1 MTVEAK
7 IRSDESYM
15 EDITRRLAEKK
26 ELTPEQISFLKE
38 NGKWGDPSESNKSD
52 EIIGPVL
59 EKALKRIELNLIL
72 STNSPADTLDVIKN
86 IYQGY
91 MKNRTSKK
99 QYNWPYELRRYAYKL
114 KHARSDFNN
123 NDYFFGWLL
132 IRTTKIKEIKDR
144 QGLFE
149 ILVKGKNPIK
159 RDWRTAC
166 DLMYRVSGISKYL
179 DDYDSR
185 NNRNH
190 IYKLGM
196 KNIKIVCR
204 AYGLKLFLEGL
215 NKVGENITTKLNG
228 ADPKFLKALKRF
240 GYNANLTKKIYTL
253 LSNRYFEE
261 GENSTK
267 IGDIY
272 DRFSNKRLEKDILPC
287 VRFLERNGLILFL
300 EKNKIDKEIYF
311 LVRGKNLEDALP
323 FWVYP
328 SVFGTKKVFKEFS
341 SHF

>member
-1 MTVEAK
+1 MC
-7 IRSDESYM
+7 IR
-15 EDITRRLAEKK
+15 
-26 ELTPEQISFLKE
+26 
-38 NGKWGDPSESNKSD
+38 
-52 EIIGPVL
+52 
-59 EKALKRIELNLIL
+59 
-72 STNSPADTLDVIKN
+72 
-86 IYQGY
+86 
-91 MKNRTSKK
+91 
-99 QYNWPYELRRYAYKL
+99 
-114 KHARSDFNN
+114 
-123 NDYFFGWLL
+123 
-132 IRTTKIKEIKDR
+132 DR
-144 QGLFE
+144 
-149 ILVKGKNPIK
+149 
-159 RDWRTAC
+159 
-166 DLMYRVSGISKYL
+166 
-179 DDYDSR
+179 
-185 NNRNH
+185 
-190 IYKLGM
+190 
-196 KNIKIVCR
+196 
-204 AYGLKLFLEGL
+204 
-215 NKVGENITTKLNG
+215 NITTKLNG